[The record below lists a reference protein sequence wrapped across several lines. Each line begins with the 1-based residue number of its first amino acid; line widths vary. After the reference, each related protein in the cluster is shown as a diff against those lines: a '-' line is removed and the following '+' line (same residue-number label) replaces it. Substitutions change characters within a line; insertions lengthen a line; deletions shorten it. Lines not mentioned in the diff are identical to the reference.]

1 MKTLILM
8 RHAKSSWKDPYLK
21 DRDRPL
27 NEIGKKEI
35 PVMSELF
42 VEQELL
48 PEVILSSSAARARQ
62 TVEML
67 VEASGFQGEVQ
78 YLDSFYM
85 AECQQYLDAI
95 KALPNKLERVMIVGH
110 NPGLEGLL
118 QILSGQLK
126 SLPTAAIAYI
136 SLPIQSWRDLG
147 DGVAGELIG
156 LWQPRDL
163 KKEKK

>member
-21 DRDRPL
+21 DHDRPL

-42 VEQELL
+42 IKQELL

-62 TVEML
+62 TVDML
-67 VEASGFQGEVQ
+67 AEASGFQGEVR

-85 AECQQYLDAI
+85 AESQQYLDAV

-136 SLPIQSWRDLG
+136 SLPIQNWRDLG